1 MNCVITDSSKI
12 IRMLLSKI
20 ISNLGYT
27 VTEAENG
34 DELLRQY
41 TQTQPDLIICD
52 WDLPLIAG
60 IDALYTIRN
69 NKQIKQPI
77 FIFCADTKDSRIIN
91 QALNGGADDFIMRP
105 FDEDI
110 IASKLKL
117 AILNRQRKS

>member
-1 MNCVITDSSKI
+1 MNCVIADSSKI
-12 IRMLLSKI
+12 IRILLSKI
-20 ISNLGYT
+20 ITNLGYT
-27 VTEAENG
+27 VTVAENG

-77 FIFCADTKDSRIIN
+77 FIFCAYTKDSRIIN
-91 QALNGGADDFIMRP
+91 QALNGNADDFIMRP

-110 IASKLKL
+110 IVSKLKL
-117 AILNRQRKS
+117 AILNRQRTS